1 MEWIN
6 FGAGLFCLIIGI
18 IVSNDRPISGII
30 NIGLGIINISIWG
43 YLFFK

>member
-6 FGAGLFCLIIGI
+6 FGLGLFCLIIGI
-18 IVSNDRPISGII
+18 IVSNACPILGII
-30 NIGLGIINISIWG
+30 DIGIGIINISIWG